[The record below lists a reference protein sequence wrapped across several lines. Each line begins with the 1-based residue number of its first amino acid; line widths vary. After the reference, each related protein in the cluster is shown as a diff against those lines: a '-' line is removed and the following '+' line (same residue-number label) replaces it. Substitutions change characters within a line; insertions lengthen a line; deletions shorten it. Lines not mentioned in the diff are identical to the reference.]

1 MYLVKPLLTKVLMS
15 ALTSI
20 LISASVLGN
29 GFVVAI
35 IVRFKSLRTVPNIFI
50 GNLALVDLLNSAI
63 NLPIQLGYYVLES
76 NWFRGRTLAIVF
88 TFSSRLFV
96 ALNLA
101 SMLAMITDMYLAI
114 SLDLKYFVWKTNQK
128 ALIGVSLIWIISI
141 AIVTFLSVPLLDIDL
156 GDAHLR
162 EYKVEIFKH
171 GKHFVAAF
179 MVFFIFSAAVLGF
192 LTTRS
197 IKDKKKK
204 VLNL

>member
-1 MYLVKPLLTKVLMS
+1 MKPLLTKALMS

-29 GFVVAI
+29 GIVVAI
-35 IVRFKSLRTVPNIFI
+35 IARFKSLQTVPNIFI
-50 GNLALVDLLNSAI
+50 GNLALVNLLNSAI
-63 NLPIQLGYYVLES
+63 NLPIQLGYFVLEDK
-76 NWFRGRTLAIVF
+76 WFRGRTLAILV

-96 ALNLA
+96 LLNLA

-114 SLDLKYFVWKTNQK
+114 SLGLRYFVWKTKQK

-141 AIVTFLSVPLLDIDL
+141 VMVTLLSVPLLNIDL
-156 GDAHLR
+156 GDAHVH
-162 EYKVEIFKH
+162 EYRAEIFKL
-171 GKHFVAAF
+171 GKRFVAAF
-179 MVFFIFSAAVLGF
+179 MAFFISAAVLGF